1 MLALI
6 AQFRL
11 GGRRA
16 QSLAVTIGLLSCS
29 ALLVHISDGMS
40 ESYFHFF
47 VMVAALSLYEDW
59 VPFGA
64 AVVFVLFQQGITAA
78 IVDYDDADSPWV
90 WALVHSA
97 FVGALSL
104 VCLATWRASER
115 DREAFRSLVDSLE
128 EGVLMVDGRG
138 TLIAAN
144 PSAERILGVDPARLM
159 APTGSD
165 PEWTFVAYDGTPL
178 AEDDRPLRLTAA
190 TGRPQIAVKLGLQRG
205 DGSTR
210 WLSVST
216 RAVEPER
223 DPPYTVVLSF
233 SDVTDERNALEALAR
248 SNAELG
254 QFAYVASHDLSEPLR
269 MVSSYLN
276 LLRRRYHGRL
286 DSDADE
292 FIDYAVDGA
301 ARMRSLIEALLAYS
315 RAGAGEKPAR
325 VELGSV
331 TANVLRSL
339 AAALVEAG
347 AEIEIGELP
356 AVMGDRAQLEQ
367 LLQNLVANA
376 LKFRAD
382 GRARVRCTPSRPTG
396 RWCGSSSP
404 TAASASPPTSAT
416 RSSRCS
422 SACTTARPTRARAS
436 GWRSAARSS
445 NATAGGSGS
454 TNGGRRRGLPVHASR
469 SLTAMSDVA
478 MPRLSDSMEEGT
490 ILKWLKSDGD
500 EISKGEELVEIETD
514 KANMTYEAD
523 ESGTL
528 EIVAS
533 EGDTLPVGETIA
545 RIGEGG
551 GGEKQSEEPE
561 ADEGEEEQ
569 EEQEAEEEPDEGDPK
584 RTRATRTRATRTRA
598 TRRTSSPTRRS
609 PSREEPEPEPD
620 DDRIKASPI
629 ARRMARE
636 QGIDLADIEGSGP
649 GGRIVKA
656 DIEAASEGGEEQPAE
671 EEPEAEAEEAPA
683 EEPKEKEERKPA
695 KDSGRG
701 DVTHTELSRLQ
712 RTVARRM
719 AESKATAPDFVMTL
733 EVDMEAAVELRGQL
747 KAAAGDEP
755 APSFNDFVVKAA
767 ALALRDFPRANGAYR
782 DGQFEL
788 YSARQ
793 RRRRG
798 RGPATR
804 SWSRPSSTPRK
815 SLGAIA
821 AESRRLAERVR
832 EGKITPPELSS
843 GTFTVSNLGMYGIRR
858 FVAVISP
865 AAGRDPCASASSRR
879 APPSVTARSSSAP
892 LMELTLTCD
901 HRILYGA
908 DAAEFLAKIREYLEA
923 PLKLAL

>member
-1 MLALI
+1 VDARGLRDAFRYVGAALPHGRTLPEAQWESRHRALRWLLWAHVAAIPVIALLYDESFAQALLDCATVGVLALI

-40 ESYFHFF
+40 EAYFHFF

-128 EGVLMVDGRG
+128 EGVLMVDWRG

-144 PSAERILGVDPARLM
+144 PSAKRILGVDPARLM

-178 AEDDRPLRLTAA
+178 AEEDRPLRLTAT

-276 LLRRRYHGRL
+276 LLRRRYRGRL

-382 GRARVRCTPSRPTG
+382 GRARVWVYAEQADSEMVRIVVADGGIGIAADQRDQVFEMFQRLHDREAYEGTG
-396 RWCGSSSP
+396 IGLAICRKIVE
-404 TAASASPPTSAT
+404 
-416 RSSRCS
+416 RH
-422 SACTTARPTRARAS
+422 
-436 GWRSAARSS
+436 
-445 NATAGGSGS
+445 
-454 TNGGRRRGLPVHASR
+454 GGRIWIDER
-469 SLTAMSDVA
+469 
-478 MPRLSDSMEEGT
+478 EG
-490 ILKWLKSDGD
+490 G
-500 EISKGEELVEIETD
+500 GAVFRF
-514 KANMTYEAD
+514 
-523 ESGTL
+523 
-528 EIVAS
+528 
-533 EGDTLPVGETIA
+533 TLPVA
-545 RIGEGG
+545 
-551 GGEKQSEEPE
+551 
-561 ADEGEEEQ
+561 
-569 EEQEAEEEPDEGDPK
+569 
-584 RTRATRTRATRTRA
+584 
-598 TRRTSSPTRRS
+598 
-609 PSREEPEPEPD
+609 
-620 DDRIKASPI
+620 
-629 ARRMARE
+629 
-636 QGIDLADIEGSGP
+636 
-649 GGRIVKA
+649 
-656 DIEAASEGGEEQPAE
+656 
-671 EEPEAEAEEAPA
+671 
-683 EEPKEKEERKPA
+683 
-695 KDSGRG
+695 
-701 DVTHTELSRLQ
+701 
-712 RTVARRM
+712 
-719 AESKATAPDFVMTL
+719 
-733 EVDMEAAVELRGQL
+733 
-747 KAAAGDEP
+747 
-755 APSFNDFVVKAA
+755 
-767 ALALRDFPRANGAYR
+767 
-782 DGQFEL
+782 
-788 YSARQ
+788 
-793 RRRRG
+793 
-798 RGPATR
+798 
-804 SWSRPSSTPRK
+804 
-815 SLGAIA
+815 
-821 AESRRLAERVR
+821 
-832 EGKITPPELSS
+832 
-843 GTFTVSNLGMYGIRR
+843 
-858 FVAVISP
+858 
-865 AAGRDPCASASSRR
+865 
-879 APPSVTARSSSAP
+879 
-892 LMELTLTCD
+892 
-901 HRILYGA
+901 
-908 DAAEFLAKIREYLEA
+908 
-923 PLKLAL
+923 

>member
-1 MLALI
+1 MLDSATVGVFAVL
-6 AQFRL
+6 AQLRL

-16 QSLAVTIGLLSCS
+16 QSLVVTLGLLTCS
-29 ALLVHISDGMS
+29 ALLVHVSDGTS

-59 VPFGA
+59 VPFGV

-78 IVDYDDADSPWV
+78 IVDYDDAESPWL

-97 FVGALSL
+97 FIGALSV

-115 DREAFRSLVDSLE
+115 DREAFRSLVESLE
-128 EGVLMVDGRG
+128 EGVLMVDGSG
-138 TLIAAN
+138 GLVAAN

-159 APTGSD
+159 ARDGQRSRVDLRRLRRHAAGRGGS
-165 PEWTFVAYDGTPL
+165 PAAADG
-178 AEDDRPLRLTAA
+178 DDRAPADRGAA
-190 TGRPQIAVKLGLQRG
+190 RACGAA

-216 RAVEPER
+216 RAVETER

-331 TANVLRSL
+331 TADVLRSL

-382 GRARVRCTPSRPTG
+382 GRARVWVYAEQTDGGDGADRR
-396 RWCGSSSP
+396 SP

-445 NATAGGSGS
+445 NATGADLDRR
-454 TNGGRRRGLPVHASR
+454 TRGRRCGLPVHASR

-500 EISKGEELVEIETD
+500 EVSKGEELVEIETD

-528 EIVAS
+528 EIVAPRATRCRS
-533 EGDTLPVGETIA
+533 ARRSRGSARVAAAREARARSRSPTRTRTSRRSRRSRRRGARRGRRADEDEGDED
-545 RIGEGG
+545 
-551 GGEKQSEEPE
+551 K
-561 ADEGEEEQ
+561 GEEE
-569 EEQEAEEEPDEGDPK
+569 EEPAEEDEE
-584 RTRATRTRATRTRA
+584 RARGRGARGRSLS
-598 TRRTSSPTRRS
+598 RSPTTTASRRRRS
-609 PSREEPEPEPD
+609 PAGWRASR
-620 DDRIKASPI
+620 ASTC
-629 ARRMARE
+629 RTSR
-636 QGIDLADIEGSGP
+636 
-649 GGRIVKA
+649 
-656 DIEAASEGGEEQPAE
+656 
-671 EEPEAEAEEAPA
+671 APA
-683 EEPKEKEERKPA
+683 R
-695 KDSGRG
+695 
-701 DVTHTELSRLQ
+701 
-712 RTVARRM
+712 
-719 AESKATAPDFVMTL
+719 
-733 EVDMEAAVELRGQL
+733 
-747 KAAAGDEP
+747 AGG
-755 APSFNDFVVKAA
+755 S
-767 ALALRDFPRANGAYR
+767 
-782 DGQFEL
+782 
-788 YSARQ
+788 
-793 RRRRG
+793 
-798 RGPATR
+798 
-804 SWSRPSSTPRK
+804 
-815 SLGAIA
+815 
-821 AESRRLAERVR
+821 
-832 EGKITPPELSS
+832 
-843 GTFTVSNLGMYGIRR
+843 
-858 FVAVISP
+858 
-865 AAGRDPCASASSRR
+865 
-879 APPSVTARSSSAP
+879 
-892 LMELTLTCD
+892 
-901 HRILYGA
+901 
-908 DAAEFLAKIREYLEA
+908 
-923 PLKLAL
+923 